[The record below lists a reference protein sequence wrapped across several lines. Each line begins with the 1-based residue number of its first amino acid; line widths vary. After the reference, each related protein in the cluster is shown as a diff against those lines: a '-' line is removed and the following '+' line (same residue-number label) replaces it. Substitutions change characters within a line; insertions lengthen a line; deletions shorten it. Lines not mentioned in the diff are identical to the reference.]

1 MFRIS
6 SAAGIFRCQ
15 LGCETISISRWG
27 GGSQHGGGRFIYA
40 VMVTMLLGGL
50 WHGASWNF
58 VVWGGL
64 HGLAIII
71 YRYRTQI
78 PLVGLILGRTPSV
91 IGFWTGLLVTQ
102 IWVFALWIPFRA
114 ESFIDTTAIIMAMFG
129 QIPKGENSL
138 PVWMLAAVLLPVIVD
153 AVIGRRVE
161 VMRQV
166 IRLPVFTYSMIIGG
180 VFALILVLVPLSSAP
195 FI

>member
-1 MFRIS
+1 
-6 SAAGIFRCQ
+6 
-15 LGCETISISRWG
+15 
-27 GGSQHGGGRFIYA
+27 
-40 VMVTMLLGGL
+40 MVTMLLGGL

-102 IWVFALWIPFRA
+102 IRVFALWIPFRA